1 MCDSPVTLHSGASC
15 PGQATQTKK
24 CDSDCN
30 GENDIFLSLKV
41 QVKSRSNSIQKSLEL
56 DLVLTL
62 KSPCLH
68 QDLKNF
74 IESLILSDLSN
85 TIIKGQGI
93 PLYFSLK
100 CDSDC
105 E

>member
-1 MCDSPVTLHSGASC
+1 MCDAQVTLHSGASC

-41 QVKSRSNSIQKSLEL
+41 QVKSRSNSIQKSIEL

-68 QDLKNF
+68 QDLKKF
-74 IESLILSDLSN
+74 IES
-85 TIIKGQGI
+85 
-93 PLYFSLK
+93 
-100 CDSDC
+100 